1 MILIAKGR
9 CTNNTRV
16 ISISIGT
23 TMIGG
28 SVVNPTKYG
37 SSSGEQSAF
46 ENAMLAVNLN
56 LTMKGAST

>member
-9 CTNNTRV
+9 CTNNTRA

-23 TMIGG
+23 TMIGA
-28 SVVNPTKYG
+28 SVINPTMYG
-37 SSSGEQSAF
+37 SSTLEQSAF
-46 ENAMLAVNLN
+46 ENAMLAMNLN

>member
-1 MILIAKGR
+1 MGR
-9 CTNNTRV
+9 CVLITNNTRA

>member
-1 MILIAKGR
+1 MIAKGR
-9 CTNNTRV
+9 CTNNTRA
-16 ISISIGT
+16 ISIFIGT

>member
-1 MILIAKGR
+1 MIAKGR
-9 CTNNTRV
+9 CTNNTRA
-16 ISISIGT
+16 IHISIGT
-23 TMIGG
+23 TVIGG
-28 SVVNPTKYG
+28 FVVNPTKYG

>member
-1 MILIAKGR
+1 
-9 CTNNTRV
+9 
-16 ISISIGT
+16 
-23 TMIGG
+23 MIGG